1 MTVQARYSPLLFC
14 VVALLSVPTFAQ
26 TSERRQAG
34 STNEPQEKSAAL
46 PADAN
51 SLEIVANEI
60 GQLRKSVQTLNARLR
75 ELSDK
80 GVANDAAQ
88 GSVNDRQKSIA
99 ASLTLLASAEQRA
112 EIMRKQLLD
121 LIEKETALKVRQVQ
135 IEEDVRPESI
145 ERALNPIGSTRTVEL
160 RDTRRRVLETERRGV
175 ESLLNQT
182 VQGRIRLDEDLR
194 QADAMVGRLRQRV
207 LPLIDK
213 EIEKIAPN

>member
-1 MTVQARYSPLLFC
+1 MIVQAKCFPLLFC
-14 VVALLSVPTFAQ
+14 VAALFSLPAFAQ
-26 TSERRQAG
+26 TSARRQSD
-34 STNEPQEKSAAL
+34 STNEPQEKSGTL
-46 PADAN
+46 SADAN

-60 GQLRKSVQTLNARLR
+60 GQLRKSVQTLNTRLR

-80 GVANDAAQ
+80 GLANDATQ

-112 EIMRKQLLD
+112 EIMRKQLLE

-135 IEEDVRPESI
+135 IEEDMRPESI

-182 VQGRIRLDEDLR
+182 VQGRIRLEEDLR

>member
-1 MTVQARYSPLLFC
+1 
-14 VVALLSVPTFAQ
+14 
-26 TSERRQAG
+26 
-34 STNEPQEKSAAL
+34 
-46 PADAN
+46 
-51 SLEIVANEI
+51 
-60 GQLRKSVQTLNARLR
+60 VQTLNARLR